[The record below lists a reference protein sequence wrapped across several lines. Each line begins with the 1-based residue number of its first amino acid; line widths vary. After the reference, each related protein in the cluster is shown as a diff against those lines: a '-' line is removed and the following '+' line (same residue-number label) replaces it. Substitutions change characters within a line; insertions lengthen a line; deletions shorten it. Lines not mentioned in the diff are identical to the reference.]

1 VGAALNVHEGPHSIS
16 KRYYITQPLQA
27 GMIVS
32 NEPGYYEDGNFGVR
46 IENLLTIKEVRRPL
60 PSCYSA
66 ALVKPGKPAANVFP
80 TQWHRHA
87 ALRQ

>member
-46 IENLLTIKEVRRPL
+46 IENLLTIKEVCGVLLACHRETPFL
-60 PSCYSA
+60 PCQSA
-66 ALVKPGKPAANVFP
+66 SISSSE
-80 TQWHRHA
+80 
-87 ALRQ
+87 

>member
-1 VGAALNVHEGPHSIS
+1 MGAALNVHEGPHSIS

-46 IENLLTIKEVRRPL
+46 IENLLTIKEVCCLL
-60 PSCYSA
+60 PVC
-66 ALVKPGKPAANVFP
+66 
-80 TQWHRHA
+80 QWCTC
-87 ALRQ
+87 LPVCQYG

>member
-1 VGAALNVHEGPHSIS
+1 VLNVSRCRVGAALNVHEGPHSIS

-46 IENLLTIKEVRRPL
+46 IENLLTIKEAR
-60 PSCYSA
+60 
-66 ALVKPGKPAANVFP
+66 
-80 TQWHRHA
+80 
-87 ALRQ
+87 

>member
-46 IENLLTIKEVRRPL
+46 IENLLTIKEVYRL
-60 PSCYSA
+60 LLICHGV
-66 ALVKPGKPAANVFP
+66 ALAESICLLQLNLRVKPSACLAGN
-80 TQWHRHA
+80 
-87 ALRQ
+87 